1 MVTTVVVGRFG
12 RPCAASRWRALKFD
26 VYPRVDSLKRIR

>member
-12 RPCAASRWRALKFD
+12 RPCAASRLRILKFD
-26 VYPRVDSLKRIR
+26 VYQRVNSLT